1 MGAAMNR
8 RHWLCVSVSFLMSLP
23 LVFHSASAD
32 PMQASFEETLKFGL
46 KCRRQ
51 LEFDFVELVVQ
62 KVNQGQLPKDLVLSQ
77 FNWAREQNAK
87 IPFPYFQ
94 FGMKKRAA
102 AIGVDL

>member
-1 MGAAMNR
+1 MNR
-8 RHWLCVSVSFLMSLP
+8 RRWLLLSGSSLLSLP
-23 LVFHSASAD
+23 VLVTTAAAD
-32 PMQASFEETLKFGL
+32 PMQANLEETLKFGL

-51 LEFDFVELVVQ
+51 LEFDFVALVVQ
-62 KVNQGQLPKDLVLSQ
+62 KVEQGQLPKDLVLSQ

>member
-1 MGAAMNR
+1 MVVASGA
-8 RHWLCVSVSFLMSLP
+8 LP
-23 LVFHSASAD
+23 LFTRSAGAD

-46 KCRRQ
+46 KCRRP
-51 LEFDFVELVVQ
+51 LEFAFVELVVL

-77 FNWAREQNAK
+77 FNWAREQNEK

-102 AIGVDL
+102 ALGVDL

>member
-1 MGAAMNR
+1 MNR
-8 RHWLCVSVSFLMSLP
+8 RHWIRSVASAAFSVP
-23 LVFHSASAD
+23 LLASHAIAD

-46 KCRRQ
+46 KCRRPV
-51 LEFDFVELVVQ
+51 EFAFVELVVQ

-87 IPFPYFQ
+87 VPFPYFQ
-94 FGMKKRAA
+94 FGMKKRAE

>member
-1 MGAAMNR
+1 MMNR
-8 RHWLCVSVSFLMSLP
+8 RRWLRVSLLSLLSLP
-23 LVFHSASAD
+23 LIVTGASAD

-51 LEFDFVELVVQ
+51 LEFDFVALVVQ

>member
-1 MGAAMNR
+1 MNR
-8 RHWLCVSVSFLMSLP
+8 RRWLGIFASGLLSLP
-23 LVFHSASAD
+23 LFVLRSASAD
-32 PMQASFEETLKFGL
+32 PMEASFEETLKFGL
-46 KCRRQ
+46 KCRRPV
-51 LEFDFVELVVQ
+51 EFDFVELVVL